1 MAEAL
6 GWALVYVEK
15 IVPYAIVV
23 GLLRYTV
30 GSFLSAALSGKIK
43 L

>member
-1 MAEAL
+1 MGEAL
-6 GWALVYVEK
+6 GWALVFVKE
-15 IVPYAIVV
+15 IVPYAIVI

-30 GSFLSAALSGKIK
+30 GSFLSAALSGRIK

>member
-6 GWALVYVEK
+6 DWAMQVVLQVL
-15 IVPYAIVV
+15 PYAIVI

>member
-1 MAEAL
+1 MQDAL
-6 GWALVYVEK
+6 AWAGEFVLQV
-15 IVPYAIVV
+15 VPYAIVI

-30 GSFLSAALSGKIK
+30 GSFLSAALGGKIK